1 MLSHDALRTY
11 LLQTPNRRLSGNEAD
26 RVNAYKKRMNDA
38 LTHNRVIEEARVVD
52 EMLTSFTQLFRRCL
66 GSSTES
72 GWLTLRSIYTR
83 VCF

>member
-52 EMLTSFTQLFRRCL
+52 EMLNEFHATFPEMLGKLYGVGVAHFTFNL
-66 GSSTES
+66 
-72 GWLTLRSIYTR
+72 Y
-83 VCF
+83 

>member
-38 LTHNRVIEEARVVD
+38 LTHNRVIEETRVVD
-52 EMLTSFTQLFRRCL
+52 EMLNEFHATFPEMLGKLYGVGVAYFTFNL
-66 GSSTES
+66 
-72 GWLTLRSIYTR
+72 Y
-83 VCF
+83 